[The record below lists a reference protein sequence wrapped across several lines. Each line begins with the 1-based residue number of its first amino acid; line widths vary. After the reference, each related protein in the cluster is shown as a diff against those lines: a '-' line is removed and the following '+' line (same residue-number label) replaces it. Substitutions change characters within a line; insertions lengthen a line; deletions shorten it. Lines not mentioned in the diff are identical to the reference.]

1 VRASRLPLR
10 KSGQDAR
17 TTIYM
22 QVISEQDARTTIYMQ
37 VISEQDAR
45 TTIYMRAN
53 TNIYMRANTNIYMRA
68 SKQDA
73 RTTMLRTTF
82 DKFTHLGCSLIKEQ
96 LYFYT
101 VIVVRASCSLPD
113 VCSASIL
120 LASRCM

>member
-45 TTIYMRAN
+45 TT
-53 TNIYMRANTNIYMRA
+53 IYMRANTNIYMRA